1 MSFKYLI
8 GYNHLSILLFC
19 SIFLSISIIK
29 KQLYVITYPI
39 SLLYCFCLFSII
51 LIIPFFYYVQ
61 HLFISYPIVRTYALN
76 FFRHHIFKS
85 SIIPLSCH
93 LSFFLTVWVIIYVSV
108 SHFTIDSQEITNCST
123 ISKLTNYSKLLQY
136 CFVS

>member
-85 SIIPLSCH
+85 SIIPLSCR
-93 LSFFLTVWVIIYVSV
+93 LSFFFNCLGHYLRFCFSFHYRLTRDHELFYY
-108 SHFTIDSQEITNCST
+108 
-123 ISKLTNYSKLLQY
+123 K
-136 CFVS
+136 